1 MSSLTEVSLE
11 DFLDLYK
18 EDILAHWDISEW
30 NDFETSSKLTI
41 TCMVDF
47 NRRRLGTMSRDML
60 PAYKKY
66 GKKRREKTRDKYFY
80 DNPFNRIHGFI
91 ILEDMT
97 DKKNIP
103 KDKKVLCIS
112 YVCSSIYSNHK
123 GVGKI
128 LIEYAKKYAT
138 EMKYTDIILEV
149 ANDIAGEAEVEE
161 EVEEEEVEEEE
172 EYLEEEDDEDETI
185 QELTNLITH
194 EFWRKTMRHRKNEE
208 GTKPFHNVD
217 QTYIQ
222 VNIDTYFMMYEDSE
236 ESYECF
242 AKKGN
247 DDNHYGGKWYAK
259 GKKSMK
265 RLQTYYEK
273 LGFIENHN
281 INTDWHCFSEIPFPS
296 MILTL

>member
-128 LIEYAKKYAT
+128 LIEYAKKY
-138 EMKYTDIILEV
+138 DEV
-149 ANDIAGEAEVEE
+149 NRLSEFGLVQQWN
-161 EVEEEEVEEEE
+161 
-172 EYLEEEDDEDETI
+172 I
-185 QELTNLITH
+185 Q
-194 EFWRKTMRHRKNEE
+194 WYRKGGGFKEWHNERAAPGVRSHR
-208 GTKPFHNVD
+208 VL
-217 QTYIQ
+217 
-222 VNIDTYFMMYEDSE
+222 VFMT
-236 ESYECF
+236 F
-242 AKKGN
+242 L
-247 DDNHYGGKWYAK
+247 K
-259 GKKSMK
+259 GKTVS
-265 RLQTYYEK
+265 
-273 LGFIENHN
+273 F
-281 INTDWHCFSEIPFPS
+281 FPW
-296 MILTL
+296 I

>member
-103 KDKKVLCIS
+103 KDKKS
-112 YVCSSIYSNHK
+112 
-123 GVGKI
+123 
-128 LIEYAKKYAT
+128 
-138 EMKYTDIILEV
+138 V
-149 ANDIAGEAEVEE
+149 AINVTLQAIDKTFSEND
-161 EVEEEEVEEEE
+161 
-172 EYLEEEDDEDETI
+172 LEEI
-185 QELTNLITH
+185 SKKI
-194 EFWRKTMRHRKNEE
+194 
-208 GTKPFHNVD
+208 
-217 QTYIQ
+217 
-222 VNIDTYFMMYEDSE
+222 IDTVS
-236 ESYECF
+236 
-242 AKKGN
+242 KKTG
-247 DDNHYGGKWYAK
+247 ATIR
-259 GKKSMK
+259 S
-265 RLQTYYEK
+265 
-273 LGFIENHN
+273 
-281 INTDWHCFSEIPFPS
+281 
-296 MILTL
+296 